1 MISFNQVIQT
11 DRTKHSQV
19 KEPFG
24 TSFVIPST
32 HCTAVDEPARLQ
44 FMGNI
49 EFMGNQSNEYFKT
62 TNLNILYLNS
72 TTFQKNFNSPH
83 VNQYLISIVNILVN
97 NLLHELWKN
106 LRFSILGN
114 YKILGKYQNIM
125 EIELSSQSF
134 FLPERKLS

>member
-1 MISFNQVIQT
+1 
-11 DRTKHSQV
+11 
-19 KEPFG
+19 
-24 TSFVIPST
+24 
-32 HCTAVDEPARLQ
+32 
-44 FMGNI
+44 MGNI